1 MTRTTGATDGIEVQR
16 TGLNDVAA
24 LKQEWLALEGR
35 ADTNV
40 FLSWQWIGVWLEV
53 YQPAIQ
59 VLRVFEA
66 DQLIGLG
73 LVVEVKERRHSVL
86 VSQCLRLH
94 QTGHQHL
101 DQIWIEYNGF
111 LAEAGREAEVA
122 AACMSYLSAHW
133 GGWDEFVVGA
143 IEQGEA
149 ERFSRMSGLD
159 LHIRWEAPCYGVDL
173 DMMRTRGQQYLDTL
187 SRNTRYQIRRAHRL
201 YEERGPV
208 RLVRPNS
215 LDEALATFA
224 DIGPLHL
231 ERWGAGKDESGFA
244 NPEFINFHRCMIE
257 RHWADGGVELITV
270 MAGDDRIASFYN
282 LVYRGVAYFYLGGL
296 AVENDNK
303 LKPGLLG
310 HSLCI
315 EDYRERGFHYYDFM
329 GGEER
334 YKANLGTLHRH
345 LVQVAL
351 QRSHWKFKLEN
362 AARQAKHQLLGR
374 SRKAKQGQQP
384 NNGKPEQ
391 P

>member
-1 MTRTTGATDGIEVQR
+1 MTRTECIEVR
-16 TGLNDVAA
+16 RSGLDDVAT
-24 LKQEWLALEGR
+24 LKNEWQTLEGR

-40 FLSWQWIGVWLEV
+40 FLSWQWIGVWLDV
-53 YQPAIQ
+53 YRPAIQ
-59 VLRVFEA
+59 VLRVFEG
-66 DQLIGLG
+66 DRLIGLG
-73 LVVEVKERRHSVL
+73 LVVEVRERRHGVL

-94 QTGHQHL
+94 QTGFQHL

-111 LAEAGREAEVA
+111 LAETGREAEVA
-122 AACMSYLSAHW
+122 AACMQYVSQHW
-133 GGWDEFVVGA
+133 EGWEEFVVGA

-149 ERFSRMSGLD
+149 ERYSQLSGLD
-159 LHIRWEAPCYGVDL
+159 LHTRWEAPCYGVDL
-173 DMMRTRGQQYLDTL
+173 DRLEQQGRAYLDTL

-208 RLVRPNS
+208 RLVRPKS

-224 DIGPLHL
+224 DIGPLHM
-231 ERWGAGKDESGFA
+231 ERWGSGKDESGFA

-257 RHWADGGVELITV
+257 RHWADGGVELVSV
-270 MAGDDRIASFYN
+270 MAGSERIASFYN
-282 LVYRGVAYFYLGGL
+282 LLYRGVAYFYLGGL

-315 EDYRERGFHYYDFM
+315 EDYRRQGYHYYDFM

-351 QRSHWKFKLEN
+351 QRDRWKFRLEN
-362 AARQAKHQLLGR
+362 AARQAKYQLLGR
-374 SRKAKQGQQP
+374 TRKTKSTHHTI
-384 NNGKPEQ
+384 NGKPER